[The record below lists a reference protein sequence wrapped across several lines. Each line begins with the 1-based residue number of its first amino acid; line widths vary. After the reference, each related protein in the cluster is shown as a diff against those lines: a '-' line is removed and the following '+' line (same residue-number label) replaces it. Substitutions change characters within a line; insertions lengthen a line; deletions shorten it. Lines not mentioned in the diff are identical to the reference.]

1 MTDTRNS
8 LTVTAVRRSLHG
20 WPNPRMYGML
30 TADISGCVAFSLPVQ
45 RRNSQGLGIPAFF
58 RSPLSPARCAAA
70 RWSGASPG
78 GGTVLGYHH
87 VSGTVLTA
95 AQPVTRSLN
104 PKGAVRNTQ
113 GERARAMPGQQQ
125 LIEGR
130 PRRPMFHTGRRL
142 MRQTVPT
149 NSEGPFATLRSDNSA
164 RRFGPPAS
172 DSARRERRRFGLPLT
187 PESGGPSRHP
197 AALMAPTVNRAR
209 RRQELR
215 HAQQDVDRCHPP
227 GRDPGRR
234 GPRQS
239 RRRV

>member
-1 MTDTRNS
+1 MQQGVEADFPRPSGARNQHTAMPPRRAARIPAGSFDLRGSPTIPCLRAASLTQENHRVKRSLMTDTRNS

-78 GGTVLGYHH
+78 GGTVLGYQH

-104 PKGAVRNTQ
+104 PKGAVCNTPR
-113 GERARAMPGQQQ
+113 RAR
-125 LIEGR
+125 
-130 PRRPMFHTGRRL
+130 
-142 MRQTVPT
+142 
-149 NSEGPFATLRSDNSA
+149 
-164 RRFGPPAS
+164 
-172 DSARRERRRFGLPLT
+172 
-187 PESGGPSRHP
+187 SRH
-197 AALMAPTVNRAR
+197 AWPTAT
-209 RRQELR
+209 
-215 HAQQDVDRCHPP
+215 D
-227 GRDPGRR
+227 
-234 GPRQS
+234 
-239 RRRV
+239 

>member
-1 MTDTRNS
+1 MTQSTYVRNADGRYFRLCRIQPPGAAPELS
-8 LTVTAVRRSLHG
+8 RFGNSSVFPFPSKSSAVRGSEVERG
-20 WPNPRMYGML
+20 KPR
-30 TADISGCVAFSLPVQ
+30 
-45 RRNSQGLGIPAFF
+45 RR
-58 RSPLSPARCAAA
+58 
-70 RWSGASPG
+70 
-78 GGTVLGYHH
+78 TVPGYHH

-172 DSARRERRRFGLPLT
+172 GSARRERRCFGLPLT